1 MSVQSGGADDNG
13 MQEQEAT
20 LSSLPETGRTEQP
33 SGSGT
38 DGQEIGSDNAAGNEE
53 MDGTGM
59 EDPGESSGDSAGF
72 IEEPAAEPQ
81 DSGSGTASQEIDGT
95 VTENTE
101 PESTQEALFSADV
114 SLKNPA
120 AGNDGGIPGEGTASA
135 KVDETDY
142 DRAVEEAAAAL
153 KDALL
158 DRKTELEVTFTE
170 NVLDGLKLAG
180 DEEEKYRLN
189 AK

>member
-1 MSVQSGGADDNG
+1 MQKRNRNTIRALSIATALSLSSTGLTVLPASAQENQTQAVMSVQSGGADDNG

-120 AGNDGGIPGEGTASA
+120 AGNDGGIP
-135 KVDETDY
+135 
-142 DRAVEEAAAAL
+142 
-153 KDALL
+153 
-158 DRKTELEVTFTE
+158 
-170 NVLDGLKLAG
+170 
-180 DEEEKYRLN
+180 
-189 AK
+189 

>member
-1 MSVQSGGADDNG
+1 MLQG
-13 MQEQEAT
+13 M
-20 LSSLPETGRTEQP
+20 RK
-33 SGSGT
+33 
-38 DGQEIGSDNAAGNEE
+38 

-59 EDPGESSGDSAGF
+59 EEPGESTGDSAGF

-120 AGNDGGIPGEGTASA
+120 AGNDGGIPGEGNCFRRKLMKRTMT
-135 KVDETDY
+135 VL
-142 DRAVEEAAAAL
+142 L
-153 KDALL
+153 KRQRQL
-158 DRKTELEVTFTE
+158 
-170 NVLDGLKLAG
+170 
-180 DEEEKYRLN
+180 
-189 AK
+189 